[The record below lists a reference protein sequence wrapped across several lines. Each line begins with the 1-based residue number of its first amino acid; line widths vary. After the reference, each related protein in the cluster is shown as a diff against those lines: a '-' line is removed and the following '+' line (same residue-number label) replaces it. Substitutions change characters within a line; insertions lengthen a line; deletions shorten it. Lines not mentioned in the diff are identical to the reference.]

1 MPALS
6 EWLQLMLA
14 EIGRKREEAERAR
27 DEEAQRALDT
37 EAKRPLHTEARRAHD
52 ARQPKPNT

>member
-14 EIGRKREEAERAR
+14 EIGRKRDDAERAR

-37 EAKRPLHTEARRAHD
+37 EARRAHD
-52 ARQPKPNT
+52 APRPKPNA